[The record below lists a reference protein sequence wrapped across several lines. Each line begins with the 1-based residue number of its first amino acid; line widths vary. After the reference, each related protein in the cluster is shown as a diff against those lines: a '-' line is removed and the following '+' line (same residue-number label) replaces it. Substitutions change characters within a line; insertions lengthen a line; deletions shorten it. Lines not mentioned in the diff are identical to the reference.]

1 MIQLS
6 MLNVDKFV
14 HTFIQNLGLRIEKP
28 VCRNLNKITFIK
40 YVDEAY
46 RIKDRLLF
54 ALEKIKEINIQQN
67 LDFSNE
73 RDVRYFIEEH
83 TRLSDKLNSWSNRQ
97 ILASHL
103 KNINIKIL
111 QKVKA
116 RKRNTETMKKVEVK
130 LSNKN
135 LSCKRKV
142 RTNLR
147 NKLYESKSN
156 VSPRFHR
163 DTCKTN
169 KCSKAVIIENNNTF
183 SHDFTCPNSCK
194 SFDIS
199 RTKSDNLKTL
209 IKNNLTKNLI
219 DVKKEVE
226 MARKILW
233 FHANDTEFLKRK
245 LHVSLYISKNGNYDA
260 DTSNRIMYNQL
271 LCHHAILCLI
281 EPSDKAFVLIENDL
295 SAVIKKYLL
304 QGYDY
309 HFECQRDSQNCF
321 AALIIL
327 NQWAKVLV
335 QHTNTTMMQTIC
347 GILGCNIHQILVL
360 HNP

>member
-14 HTFIQNLGLRIEKP
+14 HTFIQNLGLRIESP
-28 VCRNLNKITFIK
+28 VCKNRNKITFIN
-40 YVDEAY
+40 YVDKTY

-54 ALEKIKEINIQQN
+54 AVEKIKEINIQQN
-67 LDFSNE
+67 LDFSDE
-73 RDVRYFIEEH
+73 RNVRYFIEEH
-83 TRLSDKLNSWSNRQ
+83 TSLSDKLNSWNNKQ
-97 ILASHL
+97 ILSSHL
-103 KNINIKIL
+103 KNINTKIL

-116 RKRNTETMKKVEVK
+116 RKRNNETIKKVEVK

-147 NKLYESKSN
+147 NKLFESKSN
-156 VSPRFHR
+156 VSPRFHK

-169 KCSKAVIIENNNTF
+169 KCSKAVVNENNDTF
-183 SHDFTCPNSCK
+183 SHDCTSSNSYK
-194 SFDIS
+194 SFDTS
-199 RTKSDNLKTL
+199 RTKCDNWKTL
-209 IKNNLTKNLI
+209 IKNNLSKNLI
-219 DVKKEVE
+219 DIVKKEVE
-226 MARKILW
+226 IARKILW
-233 FHANDTEFLKRK
+233 FHANDTEFIKRK
-245 LHVSLYISKNGNYDA
+245 LHVSLYISKNENYHA

-309 HFECQRDSQNCF
+309 QFECQR
-321 AALIIL
+321 
-327 NQWAKVLV
+327 
-335 QHTNTTMMQTIC
+335 
-347 GILGCNIHQILVL
+347 
-360 HNP
+360 